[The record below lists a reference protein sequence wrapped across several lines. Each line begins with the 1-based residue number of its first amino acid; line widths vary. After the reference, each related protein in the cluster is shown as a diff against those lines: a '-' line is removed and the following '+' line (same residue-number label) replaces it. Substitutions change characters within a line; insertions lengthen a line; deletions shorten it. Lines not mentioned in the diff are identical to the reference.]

1 MKQSTLELWVGI
13 FVAIGLAAIAFL
25 SFNIANLSTQSSGKN
40 YTLYA
45 EFGDIG
51 GLKVKAPVKSAGV
64 VIGRITK
71 IELDTK
77 KFVAKVTMNIDDHY
91 QFSQDTSAEILTS
104 GLLGEQYIGLTQGG
118 DETMLANGDQITLT
132 NSALVLEQLLG
143 KFMTNFAEKNA
154 EAD

>member
-25 SFNIANLSTQSSGKN
+25 SFNIANLSTQGSGKN

-91 QFSQDTSAEILTS
+91 HFSQDTSAEILTS

-154 EAD
+154 EAN

>member
-13 FVAIGLAAIAFL
+13 FVAIGIAAIAYL
-25 SFNIANLSTQSSGKN
+25 SFNVANLSTQSSGKS
-40 YTLYA
+40 YTLNA

-51 GLKVKAPVKSAGV
+51 GLKVKAPIKSSGV
-64 VIGRITK
+64 VIGRITN

-77 KFVAKVTMNIDDHY
+77 KFRAKVTMQIDDRYH
-91 QFSQDTSAEILTS
+91 FTSDTSAEILTS

-132 NSALVLEQLLG
+132 SSALVLEQLIG
-143 KFMTNFAEKNA
+143 SFMTNFAEKNA
-154 EAD
+154 ESN